1 MKKIT
6 ALVAIGLAL
15 APSLVSQQT
24 MDESLQSRRAGCM
37 DSCMRERPNPELQ
50 RQEVIALERETA
62 RAVQLNNATFFNRV
76 YSEDYSGVL
85 SHGEVVNKARLMA
98 AVNTPDIKY
107 ESFATTNIKVLIFR
121 DTAVATCVWS
131 MRAVFKG
138 QRISSQ
144 MLVMHVYVYGPS
156 GYRVVSSQTTLLPPY
171 PQQPL

>member
-24 MDESLQSRRAGCM
+24 MEESLQSRRASCM
-37 DSCMRERPNPELQ
+37 DSCVRERPNPELQ

-62 RAVQLNNATFFNRV
+62 RAIQLNNATFFNRV

-98 AVNTPDIKY
+98 VVSTPDIKY
-107 ESFATTNIKVLIFR
+107 ESFAATNIKVLIFR
-121 DTAVATCVWS
+121 DTAVASCVWS

-144 MLVMHVYVYGPS
+144 MLVMHVYVYRPS
-156 GYRVVSSQTTLLPPY
+156 GYRVVSGQTTLLPPY